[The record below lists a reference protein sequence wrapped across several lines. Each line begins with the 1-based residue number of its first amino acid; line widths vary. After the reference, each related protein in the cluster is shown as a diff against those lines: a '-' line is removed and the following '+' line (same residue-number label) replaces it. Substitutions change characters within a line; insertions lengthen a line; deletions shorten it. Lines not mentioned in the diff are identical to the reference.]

1 MKVGMMRNGV
11 LLAEDAPNSLMERL
25 QFTSLEDVFLSL
37 CRQDG
42 DTEDRSLSSL
52 DTVTSLPPK

>member
-1 MKVGMMRNGV
+1 MMRNGV
-11 LLAEDAPNSLMERL
+11 LLAEDAPNCLMERL
-25 QFTSLEDVFLSL
+25 QFNSLEDVFLSL